1 MDSQSY
7 YRWVIC
13 TRNVLGEYCIELGCL
28 REGTFTRG
36 KIVFFQYEI
45 AANGYKLIE

>member
-7 YRWVIC
+7 KWVIC

-28 REGTFTRG
+28 QNGVLSRG
-36 KIVFFQYEI
+36 KITFYQYEI
-45 AANGYKLIE
+45 AAYGYKLIE